1 MNHDRAVSVSYVDR
15 ILQWTGTQNLW
26 SFLPLSISIFSISSA
41 AIFIRLCEREL
52 SPNSTAFNRLW
63 IASLAFILIAG
74 IESLRNSNDE
84 SQEDAASHYSV
95 KNILLILAMVVAVS
109 GSLYCWVWS
118 ISRTS
123 VANATLFR
131 NFSPIFTGL
140 GGWLFLGQRFSRQFT
155 IGIVITLLGASLI
168 EIPHIQ
174 FSPDGLGGDL
184 LALSAAFFYGA
195 YMLLVKALRKQFS
208 TNFIL
213 IWRCLLGTLV
223 AWLVVFATHDIFLP
237 NSLQSWL
244 SVIGFALVCQVI
256 GQGLLAY
263 CLKQFSA
270 VFVSVTHLLE
280 PLLAALMGF
289 LIFSE
294 TLGITVGLSFMVV
307 LVGLYLVISS
317 TDQKSSTDGSVS
329 TFFGGFIPQADASSS
344 LQPHS
349 SSKRGQK

>member
-1 MNHDRAVSVSYVDR
+1 MNHYRAVSLSYIDR
-15 ILQWTGTQNLW
+15 LLQWTGTSNIW

-63 IASLAFILIAG
+63 IASLAFVLIAG
-74 IESLRNSNDE
+74 IESFRNSNDE
-84 SQEDAASHYSV
+84 LTEDSPSHYSV
-95 KNILLILAMVVAVS
+95 KTIILILAMVVAVS

-118 ISRTS
+118 ISQTS

-140 GGWLFLGQRFSRQFT
+140 GGWLFLGQRFSRKFV
-155 IGIVITLLGASLI
+155 IGILITLIGASLI

-174 FSPDGLGGDL
+174 LSPDGLKGDL
-184 LALSAAFFYGA
+184 LALLAAFFYGA
-195 YMLLVKALRKQFS
+195 YMLLVKSLRKQFS

-223 AWLVVFATHDIFLP
+223 AWLVVFATNDIYLP
-237 NSLQSWL
+237 HSLQSWL
-244 SVIGFALVCQVI
+244 AVIGFALVCQVI

-280 PLLAALMGF
+280 PLLATLMGF

-294 TLGITVGLSFMVV
+294 TLGVTVGFSFVVV
-307 LVGLYLVISS
+307 LFGLYLVVSS
-317 TDQKSSTDGSVS
+317 ADEKSTAAK
-329 TFFGGFIPQADASSS
+329 TAPPQAQA
-344 LQPHS
+344 
-349 SSKRGQK
+349 

>member
-1 MNHDRAVSVSYVDR
+1 MLVIIYKLRLYNHAIESMSLMNTDRAVSFSYIDR
-15 ILQWTGTQNLW
+15 ILQWSGTQKLW
-26 SFLPLSISIFSISSA
+26 SFVPLSISIFSISSA

-74 IESLRNSNDE
+74 IESFRNGNDE
-84 SQEDAASHYSV
+84 DEPQEDSVPHYSV

-140 GGWLFLGQRFSRQFT
+140 GGWLFLGQRFSRQFM
-155 IGIVITLLGASLI
+155 IGILIALIGASLI

-174 FSPDGLGGDL
+174 ISPDGLEGDL

-223 AWLVVFATHDIFLP
+223 AWLVVFATHDVLLP

-244 SVIGFALVCQVI
+244 AVIGFAIVCQVI

-263 CLKQFSA
+263 CLRQFSA

-280 PLLAALMGF
+280 PLLAALMGVSD
-289 LIFSE
+289 IFRNSGYNRR
-294 TLGITVGLSFMVV
+294 TQFYGRSFWA
-307 LVGLYLVISS
+307 ISG
-317 TDQKSSTDGSVS
+317 DFKC
-329 TFFGGFIPQADASSS
+329 
-344 LQPHS
+344 
-349 SSKRGQK
+349 